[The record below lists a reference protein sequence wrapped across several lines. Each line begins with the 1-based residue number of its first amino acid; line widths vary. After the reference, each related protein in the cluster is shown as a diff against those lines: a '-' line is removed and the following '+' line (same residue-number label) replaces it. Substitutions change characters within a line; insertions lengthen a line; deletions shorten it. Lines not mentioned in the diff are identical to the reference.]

1 MADITAAL
9 RGTILEFDSSGFDA
23 TRVHAPTVTK
33 VGDSYVMLYAGL
45 PFFNNIQIG
54 LATSDDGQTWT
65 KYSSIPVISNGS
77 SQSWASFREVPATLL
92 HEDGLYKLWFN
103 GSNRNLATDP
113 GFGSGFGYATSP
125 DGVNW
130 TFASDN
136 PIRWEL
142 NSPSGNGFGLTE
154 VVSFGGQYHA
164 YFVDRNPTGD
174 ILYHA
179 TSSDGVHFSGQTPVG
194 VGSGYVLEAATTVG
208 RAVFGV
214 WSNGGA
220 RYYGRS
226 TDGVNF
232 TIEGAIQNLPFGVN
246 DVRIDGGKI
255 EFYGTA
261 GVGNINW
268 SFGNAV
274 IQHATATLPDLM
286 PPDFPINTTTEGDQ
300 SDPSVTALSDGRFVV
315 SWSSYEASSG
325 TWDIRGRVF
334 NADGSPAGDDF
345 VVNST
350 TANAQEKPSIT
361 DLDDGGFVV
370 SWSSNERGGPDWDI
384 RTRIF
389 NAEGSPTGEDFIV
402 NTGTVHAHERPSITS
417 LGDGRFL
424 VSWTSDGE
432 IPPGQPHAGEVRGR
446 VYNADGSPAGDQFV
460 LYTKWVSTPLDVS
473 VASLSDGRFVA
484 SWQSYDEDVDPLIR
498 ARLFNADGS
507 PVSEAFVVN
516 AGALQNPASQ
526 PSVTGLDDGRF
537 VVSWKAY
544 GFYDDG
550 DSSLDIIGRVFNA
563 DGTSTGYDFIVN
575 ATTAGEQAWP
585 SITTLSNGRFMVSWM
600 SWEPATS
607 SWDIRG
613 RVFNPDGSPSG
624 EDFVVN
630 KVMAGEQQ
638 RPSIAALGDGRVV
651 VSWQS
656 DEEGSSTTEIRAT
669 ILSLQP
675 SGTALD
681 AVDDTGGYFAFN
693 TLAVF
698 SPDALLANDAHT
710 LGDELSIAS
719 VSGATHGTVVLNVDG
734 NPVFT
739 PAGNYSGAAS
749 FSYTISDGHG
759 TSTANVQFTV
769 DAPAQILIGGPG
781 NDSLIGSAGN
791 DRLSGSDG
799 ADVLVGN
806 EGNDWMSGGR
816 GHDVLFGGTAA
827 DTMLGGADNDI
838 YYIDDA
844 GDVAV
849 ESKNAGIDEVRSSIN
864 FVLGSNVENLVL
876 SGAVNGTGN
885 KLDNHITGSDDANVL
900 GGGIGRDVL
909 EGGRGDDILTGGR
922 DWDLFVFKPHFGHD
936 IITDFAVTRSYS
948 AIGPDHDVLV
958 FDHSI
963 FADAASLLAHS
974 LDTADGVLVTAD
986 AGDSVLL
993 KNTTLA
999 ALQAHPE
1006 DFHFI

>member
-9 RGTILEFDSSGFDA
+9 QGTILEFDSSGFDA

-54 LATSDDGQTWT
+54 LATSDDGQIWT

-77 SQSWASFREVPATLL
+77 SQPWASFREVPATLL
-92 HEDGLYKLWFN
+92 YEDGLYKLWFS

-125 DGVNW
+125 DGTNW

-179 TSSDGVHFSGQTPVG
+179 TSSDGVHFSGQTAVG
-194 VGSGYVLEAATTVG
+194 IGSGYVLEAATTVG
-208 RAVFGV
+208 RAVLGV

-232 TIEGAIQNLPFGVN
+232 TIEGAIQNLAFDVN
-246 DVRIDGGKI
+246 DVRIDGGTI

-274 IQHATATLPDLM
+274 IQHATATLP
-286 PPDFPINTTTEGDQ
+286 
-300 SDPSVTALSDGRFVV
+300 
-315 SWSSYEASSG
+315 
-325 TWDIRGRVF
+325 
-334 NADGSPAGDDF
+334 
-345 VVNST
+345 NS
-350 TANAQEKPSIT
+350 APQ
-361 DLDDGGFVV
+361 
-370 SWSSNERGGPDWDI
+370 
-384 RTRIF
+384 
-389 NAEGSPTGEDFIV
+389 
-402 NTGTVHAHERPSITS
+402 
-417 LGDGRFL
+417 
-424 VSWTSDGE
+424 
-432 IPPGQPHAGEVRGR
+432 
-446 VYNADGSPAGDQFV
+446 
-460 LYTKWVSTPLDVS
+460 
-473 VASLSDGRFVA
+473 
-484 SWQSYDEDVDPLIR
+484 
-498 ARLFNADGS
+498 
-507 PVSEAFVVN
+507 
-516 AGALQNPASQ
+516 
-526 PSVTGLDDGRF
+526 
-537 VVSWKAY
+537 
-544 GFYDDG
+544 
-550 DSSLDIIGRVFNA
+550 
-563 DGTSTGYDFIVN
+563 
-575 ATTAGEQAWP
+575 
-585 SITTLSNGRFMVSWM
+585 
-600 SWEPATS
+600 
-607 SWDIRG
+607 
-613 RVFNPDGSPSG
+613 
-624 EDFVVN
+624 
-630 KVMAGEQQ
+630 
-638 RPSIAALGDGRVV
+638 
-651 VSWQS
+651 
-656 DEEGSSTTEIRAT
+656 
-669 ILSLQP
+669 
-675 SGTALD
+675 
-681 AVDDTGGYFAFN
+681 AVDDLGQHFAFN
-693 TLAVF
+693 APAMF
-698 SPDALLANDAHT
+698 SAAGLLANDTDAEH
-710 LGDELSIAS
+710 DPLSIIA
-719 VSGATHGTVVLNVDG
+719 VSGATHGSVVLNAGG

-759 TSTANVQFTV
+759 SSRANVQFTV
-769 DAPAQILIGGPG
+769 DAPAQVLIGGPG

-838 YYIDDA
+838 YYVDNA
-844 GDVAV
+844 GDVV
-849 ESKNAGIDEVRSSIN
+849 IDGKNAGTDEVRSSIN
-864 FVLGSNVENLVL
+864 YVLGSNVENLTL
-876 SGAVNGTGN
+876 NGAVNGTGN

-900 GGGIGRDVL
+900 GAGIGRDVL

-958 FDHSI
+958 FDLGI